1 MLVCSAG
8 EDIMKAV
15 QSDMTTGNPMNIIFN
30 FTLPI
35 FIGNVFQQFYNMA
48 DAVIVGKF
56 VGNKALAAVGSTG
69 TIMFLIYGFVVGM
82 TAGFTV
88 LTAQKFGAGDM
99 PAMRRTVAGA
109 SFLSLLVGLVL
120 TAAFMAFMKPW
131 LTLMHTPEDIFADA
145 YAYIMI
151 ISAGILAQMLYNL
164 LASILRALGN
174 SRVPLYFLILS
185 ALLNIVL
192 DLVFIIVFHMGA
204 AGAAAAT
211 VISQGVS
218 GALCLVYIVKK
229 VPLLHMT
236 REDWKLSGALLGTQI
251 RIGIPMALQ
260 YSITAVGTMMV
271 QASLNIL
278 GSTLV
283 AAYTAAGKIEQIVT
297 QAYVAMGTTMAT
309 YGAQNMGAGNISRI
323 RQGFKASTVI
333 GVVYAV
339 VSAALVM
346 TVGKYMTYLFVSEDV
361 ALIMDSVNTYLV
373 CAGIFFIPL
382 AIVNIYR
389 NGIQG
394 LGYGL
399 LPMMAGVAELAGRG
413 VVAVI
418 AARQKSYLGV
428 CLASPAAWVLAA
440 LLLIGMYYYVVKIDL
455 KKIFPDRYAGNQI
468 QSD

>member
-1 MLVCSAG
+1 
-8 EDIMKAV
+8 MKAV
-15 QSDMTTGNPMNIIFN
+15 QQDMTSGKPMKIIIN

-56 VGNKALAAVGSTG
+56 VGTGALAAVGSTG

-99 PAMRRTVAGA
+99 YAMRRTVAGA
-109 SFLSLLVGLVL
+109 SILSLIIGAVL
-120 TAAFMAFMKPW
+120 TAAFMILMKPW
-131 LTLMHTPEDIFADA
+131 LTVMNTPEDIFADA

-151 ISAGILAQMLYNL
+151 ISGGILAQMLYNL

-174 SRVPLYFLILS
+174 SKVPLYFLILS

-192 DLVFIIVFHMGA
+192 DLVLIIVFHMGA
-204 AGAAAAT
+204 AGAAVAT

-218 GALCLVYIVKK
+218 GLLCLVYIIKK
-229 VPLLHMT
+229 VPMLRMS
-236 REDWKLSGALLGTQI
+236 REDWHPSGMLLKTQI

-260 YSITAVGTMMV
+260 YSITAIGTMMV
-271 QASLNIL
+271 QSSLNIL

-283 AAYTAAGKIEQIVT
+283 AAYTAAGKIEQVVT

-309 YGAQNMGAGNISRI
+309 YGAQNMGAGNVPRI
-323 RQGFKASTVI
+323 RQGFKACTVI
-333 GVVYAV
+333 GIVYAV

-361 ALIMDSVNTYLV
+361 GVIMDSVNIYLWCV
-373 CAGIFFIPL
+373 GIFFIPL
-382 AIVNIYR
+382 AVVNIYR

-399 LPMMAGVAELAGRG
+399 LPMMAGVAELVGRG

-418 AARQKSYLGV
+418 AAGRKSYLGV
-428 CLASPAAWVLAA
+428 CLASPTAWVLASV
-440 LLLIGMYYYVVKIDL
+440 LLIAMYYYIVKIDL
-455 KKIFPDRYAGNQI
+455 KKIFPDRKAGNDI
-468 QSD
+468 